1 MFDDINRTIEALL
14 RADLPSDIA
23 SQVSISFATPDDSF
37 PPTGLALPAINL
49 FLFEI
54 HENTQLREFEP
65 VLERRPDGSMVKVPP
80 PARIDCHYLVSAVV
94 EPTVGSEQDEL
105 RLLGAVLRVL
115 LRYRVLPDAVLR
127 GVLAG
132 KTPPVRAAA
141 VRPGMHPSGVEFWQ
155 SLKGKPRATLH
166 YSLTVPVDTTVPDGL
181 GPPVLRLEVGG
192 R

>member
-14 RADLPSDIA
+14 KSDLPSDIA
-23 SQVSISFATPDDSF
+23 SQVSISFVTPDESF
-37 PPTGLALPAINL
+37 PPAELQLPAVNV

-65 VLERRPDGSMVKVPP
+65 SLERRPDGTMVRVPP
-80 PARIDCHYLVSAVV
+80 PAHIDCHYLVSVAA
-94 EPTVGSEQDEL
+94 TTTLGSQQDEL
-105 RLLGAVLRVL
+105 KILGAVLRVL
-115 LRYRVLPDAVLR
+115 LRYRQLPAAVLK

-132 KTPPVRAAA
+132 QTPPIRAAA

-166 YSLTVPVDTTVPDGL
+166 YTLTVPVDTTVSESG
-181 GPPVLRLEVGG
+181 GPPVLKLNVGG
-192 R
+192 I